1 MLFLSYLFEEK
12 QSLLKYAFSPEGI
25 KTTSTGIVNS
35 TKNLGRYIAHK
46 FTNLGDT
53 VYDATH
59 DRDSGA
65 NYTGL
70 LFKTK
75 DAVNLDN
82 IQKAYEISKGMSQ
95 FREREPERAAQW
107 MSIAKKYMSNIKKD

>member
-1 MLFLSYLFEEK
+1 
-12 QSLLKYAFSPEGI
+12 LLKYAFSPEGI

-82 IQKAYEISKGMSQ
+82 IQKAYEISRVCLNFVKENQSVPRNG
-95 FREREPERAAQW
+95 
-107 MSIAKKYMSNIKKD
+107 